1 MVDAAGKAVAP
12 NVFVAYVNEK
22 DHAAFG
28 DLEKPLL
35 AKLLGAAWG
44 SSPGWFRAH
53 YLPHPPLPILLFRH
67 WRS

>member
-35 AKLLGAAWG
+35 AKLLGAA
-44 SSPGWFRAH
+44 
-53 YLPHPPLPILLFRH
+53 
-67 WRS
+67 